1 MFDDLND
8 ALFAQMAK
16 LQSIDPQNHEA
27 MEQCI
32 EQSKAV
38 SQLAGNII
46 ANANTAVNLLKYQ
59 ASEGMDIA
67 GLVAT
72 TPKLLGGK

>member
-1 MFDDLND
+1 MFDDLNE

-16 LQSIDPQNHEA
+16 LQSVDPKDKDK
-27 MEQCI
+27 MEQVI

-46 ANANTAVNLLKYQ
+46 GNANTAINLMRFQ
-59 ASEGMDIA
+59 SSEGTSMAESIA
-67 GLVAT
+67 VR
-72 TPKLLGGK
+72 PKMLGGK